1 MGLIHHQIIMTT
13 SYIVVDI
20 RGNGEPTKEN
30 AVFAVTHGTQNRYVI
45 EYEIKSS
52 FLSKKL
58 ESEERY
64 SRKK

>member
-30 AVFAVTHGTQNRYVI
+30 AVFVVTHGTQNR
-45 EYEIKSS
+45 
-52 FLSKKL
+52 
-58 ESEERY
+58 
-64 SRKK
+64 